1 MFANAAQ
8 KEKTMKNFLNIV
20 KDGKTKGGCLV
31 SFLETF
37 PDSSVRFCD
46 SGSYVAWMNINCQ
59 KSCTCRGKV

>member
-37 PDSSVRFCD
+37 PDSSCLLLDFVTREAMLP
-46 SGSYVAWMNINCQ
+46 G
-59 KSCTCRGKV
+59 